1 MLVIGLVLI
10 VVSFVFGFI
19 GQRQAGGD
27 DRGRSFRTRAVSA
40 LLFIG
45 GIAAI
50 ASTGFTQVEA
60 GNVGVTSLFGDV
72 DTVPLGQ
79 GLHLILPL
87 KTVTK
92 MSIQTQT
99 MTMHAG
105 AANENRQNDSIE
117 AVSADGMRM
126 PLDTTVSFRL
136 VADDAP
142 WVYQHL
148 GDDYIEK
155 IVAPAMRTAVRE
167 ALSQFPAQD
176 AYSTKRDELARRMED
191 MLRKHVRAL
200 LDDYKFP
207 GQGVIV
213 QQVLLRNIG
222 IPDQVRDAIEKK
234 LAAEQNALAMQ
245 YVLQKETQE
254 AERKRIEARGI
265 SDFQQIVTQGISDKL
280 LAWKGI
286 EATLEIAK
294 SPNAKVVI
302 IGNPQNGLPI
312 VFDTNTSVPGARRA
326 APEENK

>member
-1 MLVIGLVLI
+1 MLAIGLVLI
-10 VVSFVFGFI
+10 VLSFVFGYI
-19 GQRQAGGD
+19 GQRQSGGD
-27 DRGRSFRTRAVSA
+27 DRGRSGRTRFVS
-40 LLFIG
+40 LLMFIG
-45 GIAAI
+45 GILSI
-50 ASTGFTQVEA
+50 ASTGFTTVEA
-60 GNVGVTSLFGDV
+60 GHVGVTSLFGDV
-72 DTVPLGQ
+72 DSEPLGQ

-92 MSIQTQT
+92 MSIQTQAV
-99 MTMHAG
+99 TMHAG
-105 AANENRQNDSIE
+105 AANETDQADSIE

-126 PLDTTVSFRL
+126 PLDTTVNFRL
-136 VADDAP
+136 AAADAP

-148 GDDYIEK
+148 GEDYVDK
-155 IVAPAMRTAVRE
+155 VVVPAMRTAVRE

-176 AYSTKRDELARRMED
+176 AYSTKRDELARKMED
-191 MLRKHVRAL
+191 MMRKHVRAL

-265 SDFQQIVTQGISDKL
+265 ADFQKIVTEGISDKL

-286 EATLEIAK
+286 EATLQIAK

-302 IGNPQNGLPI
+302 IGNPKNGGLPI
-312 VFDTNTSVPGARRA
+312 VFDTNTAIPARKAVP
-326 APEENK
+326 E

>member
-10 VVSFVFGFI
+10 VLSFAFGLV
-19 GQRQAGGD
+19 GGRSTD
-27 DRGRSFRTRAVSA
+27 GSRSFRARLIGIAM
-40 LLFIG
+40 FIA

-50 ASTGFTQVEA
+50 ASTGFTTVEA

-72 DTVPLGQ
+72 DREPLSP

-87 KTVTK
+87 KAVTK

-99 MTMHAG
+99 VTMHAG
-105 AANENRQNDSIE
+105 AANENGQTDSIE

-126 PLDTTVSFRL
+126 PLDTTVNFRL
-136 VADDAP
+136 VGADAP

-148 GDDYIEK
+148 GEDYIEK

-176 AYSTKRDELARRMED
+176 AYSTKRDELARRMEE

-207 GQGVIV
+207 GQGIIV

-254 AERKRIEARGI
+254 AERKRIEAHGI

-302 IGNPQNGLPI
+302 IGNPQNGGLPI
-312 VFDTNTSVPGARRA
+312 VFDTNTAIPARRA
-326 APEENK
+326 TAGGGE

>member
-10 VVSFVFGFI
+10 VVSFVIGFI
-19 GQRQAGGD
+19 GQRQSD
-27 DRGRSFRTRAVSA
+27 TRTRVISA
-40 LLFIG
+40 LMFIA
-45 GIAAI
+45 GIASI
-50 ASTGFTQVEA
+50 ASTGFTTVEA

-87 KTVTK
+87 KAVTK
-92 MSIQTQT
+92 MSIQTQSV
-99 MTMHAG
+99 TMHAG
-105 AANENRQNDSIE
+105 SANDNGQTDTIE

-126 PLDTTVSFRL
+126 PLDTTVNFRL

-148 GDDYIEK
+148 GEDYAEK
-155 IVAPAMRTAVRE
+155 IVMPAMRTAVRE
-167 ALSQFPAQD
+167 ALSQFQAQD
-176 AYSTKRDELARRMED
+176 AYSTKRDELARRMEY
-191 MLRKHVRAL
+191 MLRKHMRAL

-245 YVLQKETQE
+245 YILQKETQE

-302 IGNPQNGLPI
+302 IGNPQNGGLPI
-312 VFDTNTSVPGARRA
+312 VFDTNTAIPGRRA
-326 APEENK
+326 AEENK